1 MHERLWL
8 VPSYHPVGQMGP
20 CVLNLKKL
28 GHDPSQCFELPI
40 FEDDTQATA
49 QGMHSRM
56 GAHVAHL

>member
-1 MHERLWL
+1 M
-8 VPSYHPVGQMGP
+8 PSYHPVGQMGP